1 MRPSS
6 RQRVAAWL
14 LALPLGRGGE
24 ECARRGRLEMISF
37 WLLCWKLLRATT
49 GLRRTTPELTDANHD
64 NGSSSSNNPVCPPSP
79 PLLVSPV
86 TMEMSSSAPLTDM
99 EGESLFSCHNQEED
113 ELGFPGV
120 HRVEDKAVGGENR
133 KGDECDYLIFEMGD
147 EKGREV
153 SESER
158 GEDEGSGEI
167 EGEEE
172 ERGKTEGEIERRE
185 IETEDEDRGRFKG
198 EDGNE
203 RETESDSWERRERE
217 GDDETRES
225 TEGGEVGGGEEGEDP
240 GAKDTKEE
248 DRWIRGIEE
257 EAKED
262 VFSDLLFPSDSLL
275 HPSPSEPLGATSD
288 PLEAVPQEVWGP
300 DFTIRDD
307 LSDSHLSDCLQA
319 ERVIVYSDS
328 DAGEDQ
334 WSAFAPSDIT
344 SQIEEERK
352 KDVTFEEEEKVKGEE
367 EDNEV
372 KADAKKQ
379 EQKREVEVEEY
390 RVGRKDDD
398 EDQMRLRRDLFL
410 RSPSVSSTASSTDPD
425 KKVPVDFCVH
435 EETQS
440 ENVSTEHVDFL
451 LARQQWKKMEEEVK
465 GQPIPKPGLRAQGS
479 FQGTHSSLYPP
490 TRSPRLKHSSED
502 SGLDDSSYRSTLEE
516 PETAVE
522 REIRLTL
529 EREERH
535 RRERGMIAHGLAIP
549 RPSSLQT
556 GRSPPRPPAC
566 RTPTLSISPTPSCS
580 SSLPRSAYHEMT
592 ANNVIIL
599 EPDSS
604 SPASRNRLLSSAI
617 GGLSDWPANSDAVP
631 SANVIVVETSNL
643 IIRSASEFCLSSTP
657 LSVEPQES
665 TFTSNPFFKLRSLSS
680 QSLVEQE
687 IRMVRQREEE
697 WKRQREEMWRRKRE
711 EEWKRGRER
720 YDTVLVSPGLS
731 DNVTYNVSVVPDRSV
746 SSPSSPS
753 RTRKIERSSLS
764 CDHKFPPSLSS
775 VPRQQ
780 NAMAQRWEAS
790 LLANQKKKS

>member
-14 LALPLGRGGE
+14 LALPLGSGGE

-64 NGSSSSNNPVCPPSP
+64 NASSSSNNPVCPPSP
-79 PLLVSPV
+79 PPLVSAV
-86 TMEMSSSAPLTDM
+86 TMEMSSSAPLRDI
-99 EGESLFSCHNQEED
+99 ERESLFSCHNQEED
-113 ELGFPGV
+113 QLCLPGV
-120 HRVEDKAVGGENR
+120 RRVEDEAVGGENR

-147 EKGREV
+147 EKGRDL
-153 SESER
+153 SESEG
-158 GEDEGSGEI
+158 GEDEGRGEI
-167 EGEEE
+167 E
-172 ERGKTEGEIERRE
+172 
-185 IETEDEDRGRFKG
+185 G

-203 RETESDSWERRERE
+203 RETESNSWERRETE
-217 GDDETRES
+217 GDDESREN

-240 GAKDTKEE
+240 GTKEE
-248 DRWIRGIEE
+248 DSWIRGIEE

-262 VFSDLLFPSDSLL
+262 VLSDLLFPSDSLL
-275 HPSPSEPLGATSD
+275 CPSPSEPLGATSH
-288 PLEAVPQEVWGP
+288 PLEAVSQDVWGP

-307 LSDSHLSDCLQA
+307 LSDSHLSDCLKA

-352 KDVTFEEEEKVKGEE
+352 KDARFEEEEKAKREE

-372 KADAKKQ
+372 KADAKNQ
-379 EQKREVEVEEY
+379 AQKREVEVEEY
-390 RVGRKDDD
+390 RVGRNDDD

-490 TRSPRLKHSSED
+490 TRSPRLKH
-502 SGLDDSSYRSTLEE
+502 
-516 PETAVE
+516 
-522 REIRLTL
+522 
-529 EREERH
+529 
-535 RRERGMIAHGLAIP
+535 

-580 SSLPRSAYHEMT
+580 SSLPRSVYHEMT

-643 IIRSASEFCLSSTP
+643 IIRSASEFCLSSTQ

-764 CDHKFPPSLSS
+764 CDHKVGRLTHTFICMHSTAVVEDKVVSAP
-775 VPRQQ
+775 
-780 NAMAQRWEAS
+780 
-790 LLANQKKKS
+790 KSGNHYAHL

>member
-14 LALPLGRGGE
+14 LALPLGSGGE

-49 GLRRTTPELTDANHD
+49 GLRRATPELTDANHD

-79 PLLVSPV
+79 PPLVSPV
-86 TMEMSSSAPLTDM
+86 TMEMSSSAPLRDM
-99 EGESLFSCHNQEED
+99 ERESLFSCHNQEED
-113 ELGFPGV
+113 QLCFPGV
-120 HRVEDKAVGGENR
+120 HRVEDEAVGGENR

-147 EKGREV
+147 EKGRDV
-153 SESER
+153 SESEG
-158 GEDEGSGEI
+158 GEDEGRGEI
-167 EGEEE
+167 
-172 ERGKTEGEIERRE
+172 EGEIERRE
-185 IETEDEDRGRFKG
+185 IETEDEDRGRIKG

-203 RETESDSWERRERE
+203 KETESDSWERREIE
-217 GDDETRES
+217 GDDETREN
-225 TEGGEVGGGEEGEDP
+225 TEGREVGGGEEGEDP
-240 GAKDTKEE
+240 GTKDTKEE
-248 DRWIRGIEE
+248 DSWIRGIEE

-262 VFSDLLFPSDSLL
+262 VLSDLLFPSDSLL
-275 HPSPSEPLGATSD
+275 YPSPSEPLGATSH
-288 PLEAVPQEVWGP
+288 PLEAVSQEVWGP

-352 KDVTFEEEEKVKGEE
+352 KDARSEEEEKVKREE

-372 KADAKKQ
+372 KADAKNQ
-379 EQKREVEVEEY
+379 EQKREVEVGEY

-410 RSPSVSSTASSTDPD
+410 RSPSVSSTASSTDPE

-490 TRSPRLKHSSED
+490 TRSPRLKHREIQIPMPREPPLSSTLSPSSED

-535 RRERGMIAHGLAIP
+535 RRERGMIAHGLPIP

-580 SSLPRSAYHEMT
+580 SSLPRSVYHEMT

-764 CDHKFPPSLSS
+764 CDHKLD
-775 VPRQQ
+775 
-780 NAMAQRWEAS
+780 
-790 LLANQKKKS
+790 

>member
-1 MRPSS
+1 MPPWGALTEARLPDTGATGPSD
-6 RQRVAAWL
+6 QLVHQ
-14 LALPLGRGGE
+14 
-24 ECARRGRLEMISF
+24 
-37 WLLCWKLLRATT
+37 RATT

-64 NGSSSSNNPVCPPSP
+64 NASSSSNNPVCPPSP
-79 PLLVSPV
+79 PPLVSAV
-86 TMEMSSSAPLTDM
+86 TMEMSSSAPLRDI
-99 EGESLFSCHNQEED
+99 ERESLFSCYNQEED
-113 ELGFPGV
+113 QLCLPGV
-120 HRVEDKAVGGENR
+120 RRVEDEAVGGENR

-147 EKGREV
+147 EKGRDL
-153 SESER
+153 SESEG
-158 GEDEGSGEI
+158 GEDEGRGEI
-167 EGEEE
+167 E
-172 ERGKTEGEIERRE
+172 
-185 IETEDEDRGRFKG
+185 G

-203 RETESDSWERRERE
+203 RETESDSWGRRETE
-217 GDDETRES
+217 GDDESREN
-225 TEGGEVGGGEEGEDP
+225 TEGGEVGGGEEGEDS
-240 GAKDTKEE
+240 GTKEE
-248 DRWIRGIEE
+248 DSWIRGIEE

-262 VFSDLLFPSDSLL
+262 VLSDLLFPSNSLL
-275 HPSPSEPLGATSD
+275 YPSPSEPLGATSH
-288 PLEAVPQEVWGP
+288 PLEAVSQEVWGP

-352 KDVTFEEEEKVKGEE
+352 KDARFEEEEKAKREE

-372 KADAKKQ
+372 KADAKNQ
-379 EQKREVEVEEY
+379 AQKREVEVEEY

-490 TRSPRLKHSSED
+490 TRSPRLKH
-502 SGLDDSSYRSTLEE
+502 
-516 PETAVE
+516 
-522 REIRLTL
+522 
-529 EREERH
+529 
-535 RRERGMIAHGLAIP
+535 

-580 SSLPRSAYHEMT
+580 SSLPRSVYHEMT

-643 IIRSASEFCLSSTP
+643 IIRSASEFCLSSTQ

-790 LLANQKKKS
+790 LLANQKK